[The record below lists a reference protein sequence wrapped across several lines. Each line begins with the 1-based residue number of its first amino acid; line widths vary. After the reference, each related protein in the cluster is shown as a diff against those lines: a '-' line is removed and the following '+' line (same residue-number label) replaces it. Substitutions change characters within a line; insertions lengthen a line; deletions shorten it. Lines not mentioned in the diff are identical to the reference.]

1 MSITIT
7 VTDRSAEMKA
17 RYSHGAKGGMNAVG
31 KFLVAETYKAFE
43 SARYYKGGA
52 FRSTLLVKQSIRYE
66 VWPDLDGWF
75 ARVGT
80 NKEPALSW
88 ELGHQNHFTGKYER
102 VPIWVP
108 TALANVEN
116 MRKEF
121 AKIVAR
127 VMGAT

>member
-7 VTDRSAEMKA
+7 VTDRSVEVQA
-17 RYSHGAKGGMNAVG
+17 RYAQGARAGVDAAAN
-31 KFLVAETYKAFE
+31 LVQGEVVKAFG
-43 SARYYKGGA
+43 SNYYKGGA
-52 FRSTLLVKQSIRYE
+52 FRSTLQVKQSIRRQ
-66 VWPDLDGWF
+66 VMAGSTGWF
-75 ARVGT
+75 ALVGT
-80 NKEPALSW
+80 KIKEALYW
-88 ELGHQNHFTGKYER
+88 ELGHQNLFTGKKEH

-127 VMGAT
+127 VMGAA